1 MTENGLKPSVVR
13 LLDRAHQQVSDFL
26 NEFPEE
32 DRARVKRPDRWAPK
46 DLLIHLLGWNVR
58 MNRRMAGLPVD
69 GSPDESEGLNRINA
83 AIFEDNR
90 GRSWEDLFAEDRQAF
105 ADLLRT
111 VEAMSEEDLTLPGR
125 LAWAG
130 TRPAWMAL
138 LGNGHWHPY
147 HHLCM
152 YLVERGEVERAT
164 AIQEGITRDLVALG
178 QGDQHKGTTLY
189 NLACFYA
196 LTHRPREAIGLL
208 REALPLAPGLVEWSK
223 QDTDLDSLREDHG
236 FKALYA

>member
-1 MTENGLKPSVVR
+1 MNENGLKPSVLL
-13 LLDRAHQQVSDFL
+13 LLDQAHQEVSDFL
-26 NEFPEE
+26 NALPEK
-32 DRARVKRPDRWAPK
+32 DQTRVERPDRWAPK

-58 MNRRMAGLPVD
+58 MNRRMAGLPE
-69 GSPDESEGLNRINA
+69 GESPDEAEELNRINA
-83 AIFEDNR
+83 SIFEANR
-90 GRSWEDLFAEDRQAF
+90 GRSWEDLVAEDKQAF

-111 VEAMSEEDLTLPGR
+111 VKSVSEEDLTVPGR

-147 HHLCM
+147 YHISMH
-152 YLVERGEVERAT
+152 LVEGGQIDRAT
-164 AIQEGITRDLVALG
+164 AIQERTMQDLVALG

-196 LTHRPREAIGLL
+196 LTRRPREAIGYL
-208 REALPLAPGLVEWSK
+208 RESLALAPNLVEWSK
-223 QDTDLDSLREDHG
+223 QDNDLDSLREDED
-236 FKALYA
+236 FKALSA